1 MDYFSVTRK
10 TAYSASYVE
19 EVMEN
24 LGYMCH
30 CSVVLFHT
38 PLEVLIPKF
47 LDSPF
52 AYGIEHGNPHYMVGY
67 HGMEIAERLLG
78 KRYGSNIYYTEGDIW
93 FWVGRSLALV
103 QWYTCYKFKALLDM
117 QPLEYWYHIYRVYH
131 TMDESKLLDW
141 AGGVYLAD
149 RNSEYY
155 QYLIHGMPD
164 RKTW

>member
-47 LDSPF
+47 LESPF

-78 KRYGSNIYYTEGDIW
+78 KRYHSNIYYTEGDI
-93 FWVGRSLALV
+93 
-103 QWYTCYKFKALLDM
+103 
-117 QPLEYWYHIYRVYH
+117 
-131 TMDESKLLDW
+131 
-141 AGGVYLAD
+141 
-149 RNSEYY
+149 
-155 QYLIHGMPD
+155 
-164 RKTW
+164 